1 MTNRYMQI
9 QAYIHNIAHA
19 SQDARD
25 KLEEL
30 AKSCERAGLT
40 ELLDDIYHA
49 RAICTDTFSRA
60 CNIRDSHRQ
69 D

>member
-9 QAYIHNIAHA
+9 QAYIHDIAHT

-25 KLEEL
+25 FLGEL
-30 AKSCERAGLT
+30 AKYCERAGLT

-49 RAICTDTFSRA
+49 RAICTDTFLRA